1 MKSEIGGDF
10 WISPTASYEDIGIG
24 SPEQFHC
31 KGNDY
36 VWLSSGRSAIK
47 YVLKTIEERH
57 PNIKKKA
64 VLPSFTCQTVIQ
76 PFLELGYEADYYPV
90 DKNLRVSSAAILQK
104 VAEDEATVVLFHRYF
119 GYDTIDTQ
127 IDSLCDELRKL
138 GKYTIEDCTQSLYSD
153 IPRADVDFF
162 VGSLRKW
169 MGMPDGG
176 FAVCRNGI
184 FENKPHIS
192 DELLE
197 KSKLEAFHTKYS
209 YLFENKGNKDEML
222 AMYRK
227 AEGILDLQ
235 DEIFAI
241 SPISTKI
248 QANINKSY
256 LIRKRIENYNILREN
271 FKNCI
276 HLLFSSIPQREVP
289 LYFPIFVDKR
299 PQLQKYLIENAIYAP
314 IVWPKSGLQSIIC
327 DGAENAYNH
336 LLCIPIDQRYDTDDM
351 YRIVEVINKFYDV

>member
-10 WISPTASYEDIGIG
+10 WVSPNDSFEDYEIG

-31 KGNDY
+31 QGNDY
-36 VWLSSGRSAIK
+36 AWLSSGRSAIK
-47 YVLKTIEERH
+47 YVLQTIEKRH
-57 PNIKKKA
+57 LNIEKKA

-76 PFLELGYEADYYPV
+76 PFLEQGYEVDYYSV
-90 DKNLRVSSAAILQK
+90 DKNLKTSSDAILQK
-104 VAEDEATVVLFHRYF
+104 VAEGDASIVLFHRYF
-119 GYDTIDTQ
+119 GFDTLDARIDN
-127 IDSLCDELRKL
+127 LCDELRKL
-138 GKYTIEDCTQSLYSD
+138 GKYTIEDCTQCLYSD

-176 FAVCRNGI
+176 FAVCRNGLL
-184 FENKPHIS
+184 ENKPHIT
-192 DELLE
+192 DKLLE
-197 KSKLEAFHTKYS
+197 KSKLEAFYTKYK
-209 YLFENKGNKDEML
+209 YLYENKGNKDEML

-227 AEGILDLQ
+227 AEGILDCQ

-248 QANINKSY
+248 QANINKPY
-256 LIRKRIENYNILREN
+256 LIKKRTENFNILRN
-271 FKNCI
+271 NLKKRI
-276 HLLFSSIPQREVP
+276 HLLFPSVPQREVP
-289 LYFPIFVDKR
+289 LYFPIFVENR
-299 PQLQKYLIENAIYAP
+299 SQLQKYLIENAIYAP
-314 IVWPKSGLQSIIC
+314 IVWPKSGLQSILC